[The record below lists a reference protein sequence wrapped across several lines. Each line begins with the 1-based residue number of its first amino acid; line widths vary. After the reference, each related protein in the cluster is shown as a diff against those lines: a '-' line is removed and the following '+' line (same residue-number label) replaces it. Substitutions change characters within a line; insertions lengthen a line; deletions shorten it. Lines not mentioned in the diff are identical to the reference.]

1 MSVSL
6 YDMSI
11 PVMTH
16 ALKNLSTLLDKAEA
30 HAEAKKIDPKVLPQ
44 ARLIADMFA
53 LSRQVQIACDIS
65 KGAVGRLAGIE
76 IPKHEDTE
84 TTLGELKARIA
95 KALDFIGTVKPAQLA
110 DAETK
115 EIVLKMPNSSLTFS
129 GLNYVRYFVLPNLY
143 FHATV
148 TYALLRANGV
158 EIGKMDFLGPI
169 Q

>member
-16 ALKNLSTLLDKAEA
+16 ALKNLSALLDKAEA
-30 HAEAKKIDPKVLPQ
+30 HADAKKIDPKVLPQ

-65 KGAVGRLAGIE
+65 KGGAARLAGVE
-76 IPKHEDTE
+76 PPKHEDTE
-84 TTLGELKARIA
+84 TTLAELKARIA
-95 KALDFIGTVKPAQLA
+95 KTLDFIGSVKPAQL
-110 DAETK
+110 DGAETK
-115 EIVLKMPNSSLTFS
+115 EIVLKTPNSSLTFS

-143 FHATV
+143 FHSTV
-148 TYALLRANGV
+148 TYSLLRANGV
-158 EIGKMDFLGPI
+158 EIGKMDYLGPI

>member
-1 MSVSL
+1 MPVSL

-16 ALKNLSTLLDKAEA
+16 ALKNLSALLDKAEA

-65 KGAVGRLAGIE
+65 KGAVGRLTGIE
-76 IPKHEDTE
+76 VPKHEDTE

-95 KALDFIGTVKPAQLA
+95 KTLDFIGTVKPAQL
-110 DAETK
+110 EGT
-115 EIVLKMPNSSLTFS
+115 E
-129 GLNYVRYFVLPNLY
+129 
-143 FHATV
+143 
-148 TYALLRANGV
+148 
-158 EIGKMDFLGPI
+158 
-169 Q
+169 

>member
-1 MSVSL
+1 MPVSL

-16 ALKNLSTLLDKAEA
+16 ALKNLSALLDKAEA
-30 HAEAKKIDPKVLPQ
+30 HGEAKKIDPKVLPQ

-53 LSRQVQIACDIS
+53 LNRQVQIACDIS
-65 KGAVGRLAGIE
+65 KGAVGRLTGIE

-84 TTLGELKARIA
+84 ATLSELKARIA
-95 KALDFIGTVKPAQLA
+95 KVLEFIGTVKPAQFEG
-110 DAETK
+110 AETK
-115 EIVLKMPNSSLTFS
+115 EIVLKMPNSSLTFT

-143 FHATV
+143 FHSTV

-158 EIGKMDFLGPI
+158 EIGKMDFLGPM